1 MRIFEEKDIFEC
13 LNSEEIPRGWRIR
26 FVDPLGNDILGVLKK
41 HNIQLDKFH
50 IMQVKEKYGELRV
63 YYTAD
68 DGDGDF
74 FNDMDD
80 AIEKYTMLSHTICM
94 ACGANID

>member
-26 FVDPLGNDILGVLKK
+26 FVDSL
-41 HNIQLDKFH
+41 
-50 IMQVKEKYGELRV
+50 
-63 YYTAD
+63 
-68 DGDGDF
+68 
-74 FNDMDD
+74 
-80 AIEKYTMLSHTICM
+80 CM